1 MKVQRIANSLRVY
14 YSAVL
19 FYSEGPGRLDSFR
32 CSYHFNDFSKRYI
45 QSSTW
50 SREQKFWT
58 DILYNEFLQ
67 KIHSYDREQ
76 REKNEKIRHK
86 LERRHRAD
94 QARVH
99 RDILQLVT
107 TLRILAVGSS
117 KKNQDA
123 FQKCFMDEQKLDRN
137 RRQTNKYGDAIAPV
151 IFGSIDDTST
161 QPLPI
166 TVTLDEDFEN
176 WKESDNSAT
185 KKAAYITQ
193 ICKQLNIPRDAFIIE
208 RVESGSAIVFGVVC
222 PPYGKLVMKYFS
234 VDDAELGNLSR
245 HGKITMITLGRFGLN
260 VKDQVLFPRWNR
272 VYSCGPEGT
281 YWTGSLNRAGKPYYC
296 PVGWTRFAIKVTK
309 TQEEFDQL
317 YGDYHVAYH
326 GTKSAVASD
335 ILNNG
340 LQGSEGCY
348 REGLNIYL
356 SPSIEYS
363 AHPRYATPWQQKE
376 TGKYYQMVLQCRV
389 NPRLVEV
396 GLIESETLL
405 AKNAKTFQIDPNFSN
420 DELEWIL
427 PADKPVG
434 RHDLI
439 CYGLMIRITYDDP
452 VSLPSS
458 KWWKH
463 VWWEPFHEIDD

>member
-1 MKVQRIANSLRVY
+1 MDDDLAFCLQRFVKEQKIVLESTRVEQEKTYHAAVHENKKVDHEIHSSQGDQSETLATILEFMSKTIDKGYKNS
-14 YSAVL
+14 
-19 FYSEGPGRLDSFR
+19 E
-32 CSYHFNDFSKRYI
+32 RYI

-137 RRQTNKYGDAIAPV
+137 RRQTNKDGDAIAPV
-151 IFGSIDDTST
+151 IFGSIDDTS
-161 QPLPI
+161 
-166 TVTLDEDFEN
+166 N
-176 WKESDNSAT
+176 
-185 KKAAYITQ
+185 
-193 ICKQLNIPRDAFIIE
+193 
-208 RVESGSAIVFGVVC
+208 
-222 PPYGKLVMKYFS
+222 
-234 VDDAELGNLSR
+234 DAELGNLSR